1 MSRIKHFA
9 ERLSNVLSTIE
20 DKKIDAAS
28 IVEEA
33 KGEGINI
40 KALKRVAKDMI
51 TDSVKLR
58 VKLDDEEQLSLFRD
72 EVNLLQRKGL
82 ALKEAA

>member
-9 ERLSNVLSTIE
+9 ERLSIVLSTIE
-20 DKKIDAAS
+20 DKKIDAAA

-58 VKLDDEEQLSLFRD
+58 VKLDDEEQLSLFRN